1 MPHFAAY
8 VRSRNDGHPLPAQV
22 VKRHLV
28 SQLVQ
33 HPFVGHAFWIS
44 ASAGAFYVLLEP
56 VDRHLALF
64 ATLWRVGEARMLAAF
79 GMLASGHVTVVA
91 FANLIVPAR
100 AAGLSFGW
108 EWAPMFAA
116 EIATGLWLLV
126 AGPDLAHRDDRQ
138 QGSLAT

>member
-1 MPHFAAY
+1 
-8 VRSRNDGHPLPAQV
+8 
-22 VKRHLV
+22 
-28 SQLVQ
+28 
-33 HPFVGHAFWIS
+33 
-44 ASAGAFYVLLEP
+44 
-56 VDRHLALF
+56 
-64 ATLWRVGEARMLAAF
+64 MLAAF